1 MKFYEL
7 INKDGSLYTTIQTDD
22 PQRNLE
28 GTQINFPQVV
38 AFREVIQQPEP
49 ELDLETLKVMK
60 LAEMKAARDRA
71 EQGGFEYMGQILDS
85 DSVSCQRITIASQ
98 SALLAQLAGQK
109 FPGLVWICA
118 DGYGL
123 EMTGSQVIQMPAA
136 LAVHSE
142 KIHDTY
148 RQIKAQIEAVETIEE
163 LEAVTWPKS

>member
-1 MKFYEL
+1 MKKYEL
-7 INKDGSLYTTIQTDD
+7 LNEDGSVYTTIETDD

-28 GTQINFPQVV
+28 ATQANVPQVV
-38 AFREVIQQPEP
+38 AFREVVQQPEP

-85 DSVSCQRITIASQ
+85 DSVSCQRITVASQ
-98 SALLAQLAGQK
+98 SALLAQLAGQD

-123 EMTGSQVIQMPAA
+123 EMTGPQVIQMPTA

-142 KIHDTY
+142 KIHGTY
-148 RQIKAQIEAVETIEE
+148 RLLKAQIDKSETIEE
-163 LEAVTWPKS
+163 LEEIEWPKS